1 MPRWIRCSVTPWEP
15 RAARFEA
22 THKSDWCMEIS
33 LDDLLEHA
41 VMHPLRH
48 GFQLEELL
56 EGRGKG

>member
-1 MPRWIRCSVTPWEP
+1 
-15 RAARFEA
+15 
-22 THKSDWCMEIS
+22 MEIS